1 LLTVQ
6 DAQGRTETITCT
18 AEHPYWVPGRGW
30 TAAADLTA
38 GTELTSPDG
47 SMVVVVSNTVQV
59 LAEPVNVYNFQVD
72 GDHTYFVD
80 DGAEPVWV
88 HNTCGLGEDAEA
100 LEATAKE
107 LSTFLEGPEKGR
119 TVAVALLSKG
129 EEMMYVVA
137 NSSKSIVPKLVADEA
152 KGLLIEPIKA
162 IWGTGAADAEA
173 KIVAWAGEYG
183 WKLRGIGVSINYIC
197 DNCMMLLKGAGL

>member
-88 HNTCGLGEDAEA
+88 HNICGPAGEGASLPHPPGPGLPNLASTERSLA
-100 LEATAKE
+100 SAIGSQLETI
-107 LSTFLEGPEKGR
+107 SREGR
-119 TVAVALLSKG
+119 QVALFRTGMRVPEIVDQFGMQTLTSALARHEGALAAAQRALS
-129 EEMMYVVA
+129 
-137 NSSKSIVPKLVADEA
+137 
-152 KGLLIEPIKA
+152 LLRI
-162 IWGTGAADAEA
+162 
-173 KIVAWAGEYG
+173 
-183 WKLRGIGVSINYIC
+183 LQ
-197 DNCMMLLKGAGL
+197 